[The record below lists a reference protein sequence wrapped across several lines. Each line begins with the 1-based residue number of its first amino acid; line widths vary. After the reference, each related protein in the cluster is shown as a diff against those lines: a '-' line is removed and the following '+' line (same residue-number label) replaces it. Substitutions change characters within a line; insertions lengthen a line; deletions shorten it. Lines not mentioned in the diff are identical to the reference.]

1 MEWLAL
7 ARLCRQVTQSENFN
21 IAQSAYRQNHSTETA
36 LMNILNDAY
45 SNIDKG
51 QSTLM
56 VAVDL
61 SSAFHTVE
69 HSVLLTRLEN
79 SFGMTGVARE
89 WIASYLADLK
99 QFVRVGSE
107 ACAATSC
114 SCGVLQ
120 ASVLCP
126 LLFVAYICPVVSVAT
141 QFGVSLHQYADDTQL
156 YIALSKSDMNTS
168 VDKLQNCL
176 STVHLWFSQNGL
188 VINPEKSEAV
198 LLSTS
203 QQARASTSLLTGV
216 NVAGCMCH
224 LQTPSKF
231 ISRVFV
237 FSIIYMECISH
248 FWHLY

>member
-1 MEWLAL
+1 MNFQTHLGSQKF
-7 ARLCRQVTQSENFN
+7 RCQVLGHTDKPL
-21 IAQSAYRQNHSTETA
+21 I
-36 LMNILNDAY
+36 
-45 SNIDKG
+45 SNIQD
-51 QSTLM
+51 QPY
-56 VAVDL
+56 
-61 SSAFHTVE
+61 
-69 HSVLLTRLEN
+69 SVLLRRLEN
-79 SFGMTGVARE
+79 SFGVTGVARE
-89 WIASYLADLK
+89 WIASYLTDRT
-99 QFVRVGSE
+99 QFVRVASE

-114 SCGVLQ
+114 SCGVPQ
-120 ASVLCP
+120 GSVLGP
-126 LLFVAYICPVVSVAT
+126 LLFVAYICPVVSITT
-141 QFGVSLHQYADDTQL
+141 QFGVSLHQYTDDTQL
-156 YIALSKSDMNTS
+156 YTALSKSDMNTS

-248 FWHLY
+248 F